1 MPPVTGSKAMT
12 KNILKIAVAGVSL
25 FLGTG
30 TLIEAATSTNVHMA
44 TAGKTLQPIG
54 HQRFCRKFK
63 SECKV
68 KSSKTGA
75 TKLNRKRWKQMVEIN
90 SQINLAVEP
99 VTDLEYYN
107 KEEHWTYP
115 KKYGDCEDYV
125 LLKRYMLIQMGWPPS
140 SLLITVVKQTNGDG
154 HAVLT
159 VRTDKADFILDNLR
173 MKIRPWFKTEY
184 RFLKRQSV
192 SHTGKWSKI
201 RDSRKQLA
209 QFM

>member
-1 MPPVTGSKAMT
+1 MT
-12 KNILKIAVAGVSL
+12 NNILKIAVAGLSL

-30 TLIEAATSTNVHMA
+30 TMIESAAATNSHMA
-44 TAGKTLQPIG
+44 TTGKTLQPIG
-54 HQRFCRKFK
+54 HQRFCRKFT
-63 SECKV
+63 SECSV
-68 KSSKTGA
+68 SSSKTKA
-75 TKLNRKRWKQMVEIN
+75 TKLNQKRWKQMVEIN
-90 SQINLAVEP
+90 TQINLSVEP

-115 KKYGDCEDYV
+115 KNYGDCEDYV
-125 LLKRYMLIQMGWPPS
+125 LLKRYMLMQMGWPTS

-184 RFLKRQSV
+184 RYLKRQSV
-192 SHTGKWSKI
+192 KHTGTWSKI
-201 RDSRKQLA
+201 RDRRKRLA
-209 QFM
+209 QYM

>member
-1 MPPVTGSKAMT
+1 MT
-12 KNILKIAVAGVSL
+12 KYILKIAVAGVSL

-30 TLIEAATSTNVHMA
+30 TTIEAAARTNVHMA
-44 TAGKTLQPIG
+44 TIGKTLQPIG
-54 HQRFCRKFK
+54 HQRFCRKFR
-63 SECKV
+63 SECSI
-68 KSSKTGA
+68 KSSTTNA
-75 TKLNRKRWKQMVEIN
+75 TKLSRKRWDQMVEIN

-99 VTDLEYYN
+99 VTDMEYYN

-192 SHTGKWSKI
+192 KHTGKWSKI
-201 RDSRKQLA
+201 RDRRKRLA

>member
-1 MPPVTGSKAMT
+1 MT
-12 KNILKIAVAGVSL
+12 RYILKIAVAGIGL

-30 TLIEAATSTNVHMA
+30 TTIEATTRADVHMA
-44 TAGKTLQPIG
+44 TSGKTLQPIG
-54 HQRFCRKFK
+54 HQRFCRRFR
-63 SECKV
+63 SECSV
-68 KSSKTGA
+68 KSSATSA
-75 TKLNRKRWKQMVEIN
+75 TKLSRKRWAQMVEIN
-90 SQINLAVEP
+90 NQINLTVEP

-107 KEEHWTYP
+107 KEEYWAYP

-125 LLKRYMLIQMGWPPS
+125 LLKRYMLMQMGWPAS

-184 RFLKRQSV
+184 RYLKRQSV
-192 SHTGKWSKI
+192 KHTGKWSKI
-201 RDSRKQLA
+201 NDHRQQLA
-209 QFM
+209 RFM